1 MDGDSMRIKTYTFE
15 GNNYELVKNYKEG
28 FEKDAVENLIT
39 DYFKEYDYR
48 VGDWSY
54 GHLRL
59 KGYCDKNNKLFKM
72 INNID
77 NLDNYIK
84 DNCAYDCRYFV
95 LKKCS

>member
-1 MDGDSMRIKTYTFE
+1 MLIKTYTFE

-39 DYFKEYDYR
+39 DYFKEYDYI

-59 KGYCDKNNKLFKM
+59 KGFCDRNNKLFKM

-95 LKKCS
+95 LKRV

>member
-39 DYFKEYDYR
+39 DYFKEYDYI

-59 KGYCDKNNKLFKM
+59 KGFCDRNNKLFKM

-95 LKKCS
+95 LKRV

>member
-1 MDGDSMRIKTYTFE
+1 MDGDSMRIKTYEFE

-28 FEKDAVENLIT
+28 FEKDTIENLIT
-39 DYFKEYDYR
+39 DYFKEYDYI

-59 KGYCDKNNKLFKM
+59 KGFCDKNNKLFKM

-95 LKKCS
+95 LKRV

>member
-1 MDGDSMRIKTYTFE
+1 MRTKNYTFE
-15 GNNYELVKNYKEG
+15 NINYELINNYKDG
-28 FEKDAVENLIT
+28 FDKATVESLIT
-39 DYFKEYDYR
+39 DYFKDYDYI

-59 KGYCDKNNKLFKM
+59 KGFCDKNNKLFKM

>member
-28 FEKDAVENLIT
+28 FEKDTVENLIT
-39 DYFKEYDYR
+39 DYFKEYDYI

-59 KGYCDKNNKLFKM
+59 KGFCDKNNKLFKM

-95 LKKCS
+95 LKRV

>member
-1 MDGDSMRIKTYTFE
+1 MRTKNYTFE
-15 GNNYELVKNYKEG
+15 NINYELINNYKDG
-28 FEKDAVENLIT
+28 FDKATVESLIT
-39 DYFKEYDYR
+39 DYFKDYDYI

-59 KGYCDKNNKLFKM
+59 KGFCDKENKMFKK

-77 NLDNYIK
+77 NLNTYIK
-84 DNCAYDCRYFV
+84 ENCAYDCRYFV

>member
-39 DYFKEYDYR
+39 DYFKEYDYI

-59 KGYCDKNNKLFKM
+59 KGFCDKNNKLFKM

>member
-1 MDGDSMRIKTYTFE
+1 MDGDSMRIKNYTFE

-39 DYFKEYDYR
+39 DYFKEYDYI

-59 KGYCDKNNKLFKM
+59 KGFCDRNNKLFKM

-95 LKKCS
+95 LKRV

>member
-1 MDGDSMRIKTYTFE
+1 MDGDSMLIKTYTFE

-39 DYFKEYDYR
+39 DYFKEYDYI

-59 KGYCDKNNKLFKM
+59 KGFCDRNNKLFKM

-95 LKKCS
+95 LKRV